1 MLEITKYFRNA
12 VAASSQGTIEYKNY
26 EFCSVTLDELR
37 EGKLCKSAINFLW
50 KKEYEQDIN
59 TVDESI
65 TEVKNIIIALKTIS
79 TEFSES
85 SRIENHVD
93 EMTSI
98 FFLPANI
105 NNSGQLVPSNDGK
118 MPWIPREYLYPMEEP
133 LLAIGHSD
141 KYDQYMEI
149 TTDVRN
155 QIDSW
160 NKYLEYAVKMYEFVT
175 GTKFEDEFINCENEK
190 IKLDGKYY
198 VFIDSTVNSTAH
210 ILQLYNHLQ
219 KNEENRLYSKLTNGK
234 IEPSK
239 QLILNT
245 NFKKMKEHVG
255 QMGGEYSL
263 SPSQREAINHFNEIA
278 EGDILSVSGPPGTG
292 KTTLLQSIVAN
303 MYVNAAL
310 NREEAPIIVASSTN
324 NQAVTNIIDSFGK
337 IDEIGLLNLEKKW
350 ITGSNSFATYF
361 PSKGKFKEAQ
371 KNNYQYTT
379 VNGGEFIETLESKEN
394 RESSKEK
401 FIIEFGR
408 YFKTDEKDLLNC
420 NNILYNKLSEIN
432 SCRVNCVHKIEKIKH
447 ILENSS
453 YEAYVNNLV
462 GCLNIKE
469 NKKLTL
475 LERIE
480 NNKVESK
487 RYLDRGIAWR
497 TAYDSLPLH
506 VRILKFLP
514 YFMNKILAWSFL
526 FIQDEELEFL
536 QRDMKIEEIE
546 CKYREKINENDIQLV
561 EMNKY
566 KNAIIS
572 EIEELTQKKLTIEK
586 MLNELKESF
595 HKLNEYQILPAKE
608 KEINIWNKFD
618 ICELNDLLDRVRYA
632 EFWFA
637 VHYYE
642 SRWLIEENPISEKQ
656 KGKTFENVL
665 NAMYHRLAMI
675 SPCMVMTFFMLPKQF
690 LAYNGNEKNNYY
702 MYNYI
707 DLLIVDEAGQISPE
721 IAAPSFSLAK
731 KAVVVGDEEQIP
743 PVWGT
748 TRALDISIA
757 ISNKVIENKAQY
769 LELETN
775 GLNCSQSSIMKL
787 ASLSC
792 AYEKYKKGL
801 FLCEHRRCYNEII
814 LYCNELVYGGKLEPK
829 RGNSIDNKNNV
840 LEGILPAM
848 GHKQISTVRSQ
859 KIGCSRQNIE
869 EAQQIVVWIKENYLT
884 LVNCYKKRE
893 TNEFEERSLIGVIT
907 PFKSQSILINRI
919 LKKEI
924 PEFAKYIDV
933 GTVHTFQGAERKIII
948 FSSVYGNEDGCYFI
962 NRAPNL
968 MNVAVSRAKD
978 SFLVFGE
985 SGCLNGGEKT
995 AAGLLKIMTTT
1006 IVE

>member
-1 MLEITKYFRNA
+1 M
-12 VAASSQGTIEYKNY
+12 
-26 EFCSVTLDELR
+26 
-37 EGKLCKSAINFLW
+37 EG
-50 KKEYEQDIN
+50 
-59 TVDESI
+59 
-65 TEVKNIIIALKTIS
+65 
-79 TEFSES
+79 
-85 SRIENHVD
+85 
-93 EMTSI
+93 
-98 FFLPANI
+98 
-105 NNSGQLVPSNDGK
+105 
-118 MPWIPREYLYPMEEP
+118 
-133 LLAIGHSD
+133 
-141 KYDQYMEI
+141 
-149 TTDVRN
+149 
-155 QIDSW
+155 
-160 NKYLEYAVKMYEFVT
+160 
-175 GTKFEDEFINCENEK
+175 
-190 IKLDGKYY
+190 
-198 VFIDSTVNSTAH
+198 
-210 ILQLYNHLQ
+210 
-219 KNEENRLYSKLTNGK
+219 
-234 IEPSK
+234 
-239 QLILNT
+239 
-245 NFKKMKEHVG
+245 
-255 QMGGEYSL
+255 
-263 SPSQREAINHFNEIA
+263 
-278 EGDILSVSGPPGTG
+278 
-292 KTTLLQSIVAN
+292 
-303 MYVNAAL
+303 
-310 NREEAPIIVASSTN
+310 
-324 NQAVTNIIDSFGK
+324 
-337 IDEIGLLNLEKKW
+337 
-350 ITGSNSFATYF
+350 
-361 PSKGKFKEAQ
+361 
-371 KNNYQYTT
+371 
-379 VNGGEFIETLESKEN
+379 
-394 RESSKEK
+394 
-401 FIIEFGR
+401 
-408 YFKTDEKDLLNC
+408 
-420 NNILYNKLSEIN
+420 
-432 SCRVNCVHKIEKIKH
+432 
-447 ILENSS
+447 
-453 YEAYVNNLV
+453 
-462 GCLNIKE
+462 LNIKE

-480 NNKVESK
+480 NNKAESK
-487 RYLDRGIAWR
+487 KHLDRGIEWR

-572 EIEELTQKKLTIEK
+572 EIEELTQKKITIEK

-642 SRWLIEENPISEKQ
+642 SRWLIEENPISDKQ

-748 TRALDISIA
+748 SRALDISIA
-757 ISNKVIENKAQY
+757 ISNKVIANKAQY

-814 LYCNELVYGGKLEPK
+814 LYCNELVYAGKLEPK
-829 RGNSIDNKNNV
+829 RGNSIENKNNE

-848 GHKQISTVRSQ
+848 GHRQISTLRSQ
-859 KIGCSRQNIE
+859 KVGSSRQNIE
-869 EAQQIVVWIKENYLT
+869 EAQQIVVWIKENYST
-884 LVNCYKKRE
+884 LVNCYKKME

-978 SFLVFGE
+978 SFLVFGD

>member
-1 MLEITKYFRNA
+1 MIEITKYFRNA
-12 VAASSQGTIEYKNY
+12 VAASSQGTIEYKND
-26 EFCSVTLDELR
+26 EFCSVTLEELR
-37 EGKLCKSAINFLW
+37 EGKLCKAASDFLW
-50 KKEYEQDIN
+50 KKESEHEIN
-59 TVDESI
+59 TADEA
-65 TEVKNIIIALKTIS
+65 TTKVKSIIIALKTIS

-85 SRIENHVD
+85 SRKENNIE

-98 FFLPANI
+98 LFLPINI
-105 NNSGQLVPSNDGK
+105 NQLGQLVLSNDGK

-133 LLAIGHSD
+133 LLAVGYSD
-141 KYDQYMEI
+141 KYDQYLEI

-160 NKYLEYAVKMYEFVT
+160 HKYFEYAVKMYEFVT
-175 GTKFEDEFINCENEK
+175 ETGFEETFINCGNEK

-198 VFIDSTVNSTAH
+198 AFMDATVNSITH

-245 NFKKMKEHVG
+245 NFKKMNEHVG

-263 SPSQREAINHFNEIA
+263 SPSQREAINHFNEIV
-278 EGDILSVSGPPGTG
+278 EGDILAVNGPPGTG

-303 MYVNAAL
+303 MYVNSAL
-310 NREEAPIIVASSTN
+310 NKEEAPIIVASSTN

-337 IDEIGLLNLEKKW
+337 IDEVGLLNLEKKW

-361 PSKGKFKEAQ
+361 PSKRNFNEAE
-371 KNNYQYTT
+371 KNNYQYTS
-379 VNGGEFIETLESKEN
+379 VNGVAFIETLESKEN
-394 RESSKEK
+394 RASSKEK
-401 FIIEFGR
+401 FLIEFGR
-408 YFKTDEKDLLNC
+408 YFKKHEMDLSNC
-420 NNILYNKLSEIN
+420 NNFLHNKLSEIN
-432 SCRVNCVHKIEKIKH
+432 SCRVNCLQKIEKMKH
-447 ILENSS
+447 VLETSS

-462 GCLNIKE
+462 EELNIKE
-469 NKKLTL
+469 NKKLSL
-475 LERIE
+475 LECIE
-480 NNKVESK
+480 NNKAESK
-487 RYLDRGIAWR
+487 KYLERCIAWR
-497 TAYDSLPLH
+497 TAYDSLPWY
-506 VRILKFLP
+506 VRLLKFLP
-514 YFMNKILAWSFL
+514 YFTNKIVAWSFS
-526 FIQDEELEFL
+526 FIQDDELEFL

-546 CKYREKINENDIQLV
+546 IKYREKINKNDSQIV
-561 EMNKY
+561 EMNKL
-566 KNAIIS
+566 KNVITH
-572 EIEELTQKKLTIEK
+572 EIEELTQKKIEIEEMLTD
-586 MLNELKESF
+586 LKESF
-595 HKLNEYQILPAKE
+595 YELNEYQILPAKE
-608 KEINIWNKFD
+608 LEINIWNKFD
-618 ICELNDLLDRVRYA
+618 VCELNDLLDRVRYA

-642 SRWLIEENPISEKQ
+642 SRWLIEENPISENQ

-665 NAMYHRLAMI
+665 NVMYHRLAMI

-690 LAYNGNEKNNYY
+690 MAYNGNEKNNYY

-748 TRALDISIA
+748 PRALDIAIA
-757 ISNKVIENKAQY
+757 ISNKVIANKAQY
-769 LELETN
+769 LELETS

-792 AYEKYKKGL
+792 SYEKYKKGL

-814 LYCNELVYGGKLEPK
+814 SYCNELVYGGKLEPK
-829 RGNSIDNKNNV
+829 RGNSSENKKNV

-848 GHKQISTVRSQ
+848 GHIQITTMKSQ
-859 KIGCSRQNIE
+859 KQGSSRQNRE
-869 EAQQIVVWIKENYLT
+869 EAQQIVIWIKENYLN
-884 LVNCYKKRE
+884 LVNCYKKGE
-893 TNEFEERSLIGVIT
+893 SNEIDERSLIGVIT
-907 PFKSQSILINRI
+907 PFKRQSILINT
-919 LKKEI
+919 LLNKEI
-924 PEFAKYIDV
+924 PEFEKNIDV

-948 FSSVYGNEDGCYFI
+948 FSSVYGSEDGCYFI
-962 NRAPNL
+962 NKAPNL

-978 SFLVFGE
+978 SFLVFGNRN
-985 SGCLNGGEKT
+985 CLVGGGKT
-995 AAGLLKIMTTT
+995 AAGLLKHMTTT
-1006 IVE
+1006 AVE